1 MNNRILV
8 MWFFILFIPMVYLVY
23 NLFTIFNYE
32 KILRAN
38 KVPQLKLLLMII
50 SVGISYLFAESI
62 IAVIEKIS
70 IFL

>member
-1 MNNRILV
+1 MNDRILV